1 MGRQQIITSRGVIRS
16 ALNFKRII
24 LAIALR
30 RNEKGATLKKRYTKR
45 IIAKSQDE
53 YGNVLEQSGSMR

>member
-24 LAIALR
+24 LATALR
-30 RNEKGATLKKRYTKR
+30 RNEKGATSKKRYTKK
-45 IIAKSQDE
+45 IIAKLR
-53 YGNVLEQSGSMR
+53 GK

>member
-16 ALNFKRII
+16 TLNFKRII
-24 LAIALR
+24 LATALG

-53 YGNVLEQSGSMR
+53 YDNVLEQGGSMR